1 MTSFYFRQV
10 TYWRASVG
18 HWAVSETLW
27 AEVGCTPERKAAQ
40 QRAARTNR
48 MRCLRNIKKYQLLV
62 RASLC
67 QDA

>member
-1 MTSFYFRQV
+1 MTSFYFKHL

-18 HWAVSETLW
+18 HWAVSEALW

-62 RASLC
+62 RACMC